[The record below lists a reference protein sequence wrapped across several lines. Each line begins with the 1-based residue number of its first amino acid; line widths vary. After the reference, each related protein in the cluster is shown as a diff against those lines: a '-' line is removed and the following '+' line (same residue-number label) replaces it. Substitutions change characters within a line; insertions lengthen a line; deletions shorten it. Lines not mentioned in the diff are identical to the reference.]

1 MNSFTLVL
9 QHIILTFNETK
20 KIIKVNNTVGIFLSF
35 FFFFGQLQWLTPTPG
50 AAFTHRLLHLAHL
63 CKHHCRHT
71 CTHTHS
77 HTCVMAFTPEHIFA
91 HERVSLS
98 HYAVGGAL
106 TKTFSSLFSRSRRL
120 AAGAIRALLRESIKL
135 QKLLHSHLEDGEKR
149 ESVWERERGDS
160 EEISGTSSSLTH
172 NTNHISGSANNE
184 AASASRWSRD
194 SSPAAVLAARNVVIN
209 HDLEII
215 ASLSQ
220 LIKLSGTHLSSSDGD
235 LDPFITTLFAFFMT
249 AAATPFESCAA
260 FSFLFFFNW
269 EELHV

>member
-1 MNSFTLVL
+1 MADADARSCIHTSAAPFGTFVQTSLQTHMHTHTLTHLRHGVYTWTHFRTRESF
-9 QHIILTFNETK
+9 
-20 KIIKVNNTVGIFLSF
+20 IKPLCGGWRAYKNF
-35 FFFFGQLQWLTPTPG
+35 FFTFLP
-50 AAFTHRLLHLAHL
+50 
-63 CKHHCRHT
+63 
-71 CTHTHS
+71 
-77 HTCVMAFTPEHIFA
+77 
-91 HERVSLS
+91 LS
-98 HYAVGGAL
+98 QAG
-106 TKTFSSLFSRSRRL
+106 SRRDPSTSEGVNKTSKI
-120 AAGAIRALLRESIKL
+120 AAQSLGRRR
-135 QKLLHSHLEDGEKR
+135 EKR
-149 ESVWERERGDS
+149 ECVWERERGDS
-160 EEISGTSSSLTH
+160 EEVSGTSSSLTH

-220 LIKLSGTHLSSSDGD
+220 LIKLSGTHLSSSDGN